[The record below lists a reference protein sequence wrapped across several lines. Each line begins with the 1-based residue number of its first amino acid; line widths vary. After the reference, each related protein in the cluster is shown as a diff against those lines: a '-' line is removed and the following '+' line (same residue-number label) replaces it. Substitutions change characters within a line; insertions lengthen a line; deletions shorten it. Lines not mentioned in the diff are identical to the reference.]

1 MQKTHICSLLNA
13 ISVWSIILVPIVAL
27 LGFVP
32 VAPLWIEG
40 SKVLIGGILISISAI
55 AYVLEG
61 LFAGR
66 FSLPHK
72 QVLIGTGLYA
82 LSAVVSTWLVKG
94 GQLSFFGIG
103 VEAWTVTHIIISLLF
118 FVLVSVHARN
128 VLVRQRLVLVLVFGA
143 IIATVFQLVRILSL
157 GKIGSFSLFVDP
169 VTNSVGRWFDIG
181 MVSLILV
188 LGSTAFF
195 ALKARTKL
203 AQTLT
208 VLVFVVSTVFFAIVS
223 PLIGLILLALGAL
236 FLRNTVVSQ
245 AEDSSRKNIASKALL
260 VVSVVVFAAFMF
272 QGIAGRSPLFFQSV
286 NVPTFSQTRT
296 DIAYRDFPMTFISD
310 SSTVLKSSFKESPIF
325 GVGAA
330 RFQEAWAK
338 YRPMSNN
345 ETAWWATDFGIGSGV
360 IVTVTVMFGLLG
372 LLGLLAFLIVVLR
385 GLVQSLRS
393 EQALERI
400 AALFALILWIYAFIQ
415 TPSAGLMLVT
425 FALTGI
431 SLSFKD
437 GLTVSVTQGSHK
449 AFAVIVAILVL
460 VLPTYGVSSR
470 ALAISYAR
478 EAEQALSASPAKIE
492 DASNALK
499 KAVQLVP
506 HEVYFQ
512 ALATVQQR
520 DLSDLYT
527 KITNQ
532 ETSETDRAALT
543 TQFDAKLAET
553 TETYTRAI
561 QVNDKNYA
569 SYFRRA
575 QFLSNFL
582 GRADDASIFATALAD
597 VKRAH
602 ELAPTNA
609 VIDILEAQLHLAK
622 NNGDEAQKLLLAA
635 INKKSNYTDAAIIL
649 AQLNIQKGNLKDA
662 LTAAEYAVR
671 TNVNNSQA
679 LYVYGRLQFE
689 AKNYLAAAQAFERI
703 IAVEGGIPMELGRLL
718 ADSYAQIGAL
728 EQARQAYE
736 ELLKTDPNNA
746 EIKANLLKIQE
757 ITSASQVAP
766 AQ

>member
-1 MQKTHICSLLNA
+1 MP
-13 ISVWSIILVPIVAL
+13 IIAL

-32 VAPLWIEG
+32 FAPLWIEG

-55 AYVLEG
+55 TYVLEG

-66 FSLPHK
+66 FILPHK
-72 QVLIGTGLYA
+72 QILVGAGLYA
-82 LSAVVSTWLVKG
+82 LTTIVSSWLVKG

-103 VEAWTVTHIIISLLF
+103 VEAWTISHIIVGLLF
-118 FVLVSVHARN
+118 FALVSVHARN
-128 VLVRQRLVLVLVFGA
+128 VLVRQRLILVLIFGA
-143 IIATVFQLVRILSL
+143 IVTTLFQLVRIFSL
-157 GKIGSFSLFVDP
+157 GNIGTFSLFADP

-181 MVSLILV
+181 MISLILILV
-188 LGSTAFF
+188 SATLF
-195 ALKARTKL
+195 ALKARTKFI
-203 AQTLT
+203 QILT
-208 VLVFVVSTVFFAIVS
+208 AIIFVISVVFFAIVS

-236 FLRNTVVSQ
+236 FLRNTVVAQ
-245 AEDSSRKNIASKALL
+245 IDDSSSTKNIASKTLL
-260 VVSVVVFAAFMF
+260 VVSVVAFAAFMF

-286 NVPTFSQTRT
+286 NVPTFSQTRA
-296 DIAYRDFPMTFISD
+296 DIAYRDFPMTFITD
-310 SSTVLKSSFKESPIF
+310 SVTVVKSTLKESPVF

-345 ETAWWATDFGIGSGV
+345 ETAWWATDFGIGSGAV
-360 IVTVTVMFGLLG
+360 VTVTVMFGLLG
-372 LLGLLAFLIVVLR
+372 LLGLLAFLFVIFR
-385 GLVQSLRS
+385 GLIQSLRS
-393 EQALERI
+393 LQVLERVS
-400 AALFALILWIYAFIQ
+400 ALFAMILWVYALVQ
-415 TPSAGLMLVT
+415 TPSAGLMFVMLVI
-425 FALTGI
+425 TGI
-431 SLSFKD
+431 TFSFKES
-437 GLTVSVTQGSHK
+437 LAVSVTQGSHK
-449 AFAVIVAILVL
+449 IFAFIIAILVL
-460 VLPTYGVSSR
+460 ILPTYGVFSR
-470 ALAISYAR
+470 TFAISYAR
-478 EAEQALSASPAKIE
+478 QAERALSASPARTD
-492 DASNALK
+492 DATSALK

-527 KITNQ
+527 KIANQ

-543 TQFDAKLAET
+543 SQFDAKLAET

-561 QVNDKNYA
+561 QANDKNYA

-582 GRADDASIFATALAD
+582 GRADDETIFATAISD
-597 VKRAH
+597 VKKAH

-622 NNGDEAQKLLLAA
+622 DNGDEAQKLLLAA

-736 ELLKTDPNNA
+736 ELLKADPNNA

-757 ITSASQVAP
+757 VTSASQVTP